1 MHFSCYLGVKYY
13 SLDALIANR
22 LQKCIK
28 LTLNLYYGHC
38 SGGVIAFF
46 HCSINTPL
54 SANAFDVNGHI
65 RKQRTRESVRI
76 NLGEEFLAAV
86 LPKPF

>member
-1 MHFSCYLGVKYY
+1 MHCSCYLFVKAY
-13 SLDALIANR
+13 SLDALID

-28 LTLNLYYGHC
+28 LSLNLYYGHC
-38 SGGVIAFF
+38 SGGVIAFS

-54 SANAFDVNGHI
+54 STNAFDVNGHI

-86 LPKPF
+86 LTKAF